1 MYSICISGVHLFWG
15 SEMQEGFSSISA
27 QWGNNFLDFGLR
39 SNHWGGGRPTT
50 WKRGGLQMW
59 VCVCVTVHGG

>member
-39 SNHWGGGRPTT
+39 SNHWGGGGQRPGNVAAY
-50 WKRGGLQMW
+50 RCG
-59 VCVCVTVHGG
+59 CVCA